1 MGGQGQLRKT
11 GRQDHAPSQI
21 RAVPLPHAQAGIGLR
36 VPHYR
41 DFLDG
46 RPPAGWLEVHT
57 ENYLAPGGWDAHVLR
72 TLRRDYPVSLHGVA
86 LGLGAA
92 HGIDERHLA
101 RVAALVER
109 IEPVL
114 VSEHL
119 SWGAVPGRHL
129 HDLLPLAL
137 DGAVLDLMCARV
149 QRVQETLGRPIL
161 LENVSA
167 YVRFDADTMTEAE
180 FLVALARRTGAGLLL
195 DINNLYVNQCNHG
208 EDAGAA
214 LRAIPP
220 GLVGEIHLGGH
231 LVAPGVVID
240 HHGSAVAEPVWAL
253 YEQAL
258 QRFGAVPTLVEWD
271 TDIPPL
277 PVLLAQAARATAL
290 ATAHPVPPA
299 ASPVAAPAIV
309 IGDAGAAVGVAQ
321 HRFAAALLDGEGVD
335 GLRADDPAGRMAVY
349 RGNVLG
355 SWQRALAASFPVIG
369 ELVGEDFLAALAR
382 EYGHARPS
390 PDGDLNLFGTGFA
403 EFLAGFAHVAH
414 LPYLPDMAR
423 LEWLLHRA
431 HYAPDTPPLDAA
443 VFGTLTPEQ
452 FGACRLTLHPAA
464 APFASQWAV
473 VPLWLAHGQDGGAFP
488 AIDEPSWGVVC
499 RPAWRA
505 TVLVQDV
512 AAHAALRE
520 LADGGTIGAAFEAGC
535 RVDAGFDGGA
545 ALRQWLRHGA
555 FAALHR
561 GEEGKA

>member
-1 MGGQGQLRKT
+1 M
-11 GRQDHAPSQI
+11 
-21 RAVPLPHAQAGIGLR
+21 PLQPAQAGIGLR

-46 RPPAGWLEVHT
+46 RPPVGWLEVHT

-86 LGLGAA
+86 LGLGSA
-92 HGIDERHLA
+92 HGIDESHLA

-137 DGAVLDLMCARV
+137 DEAMLDLMSARV
-149 QRVQETLGRPIL
+149 QRVQEALRRPIL

-231 LVAPGVVID
+231 LVMPGVVID

-253 YEQAL
+253 YGQAL
-258 QRFGAVPTLVEWD
+258 QRFGAVPTLIEWD

-277 PVLLAQAARATAL
+277 PVLLEQAARAGAL
-290 ATAHPVPPA
+290 AAGHPPPPA
-299 ASPVAAPAIV
+299 ASPVAPPAVV
-309 IGDAGAAVGVAQ
+309 IRAIDTTVAATQ
-321 HRFAAALLDGEGVD
+321 HRFAAAILAGEGPD
-335 GLRADDPAGRMAVY
+335 GLRADDPARRMAVY
-349 RGNVLG
+349 RGNVTG

-369 ELVGEDFLAALAR
+369 ELVGADFLAALAR
-382 EYGHARPS
+382 EYGHAHPS
-390 PDGDLNLFGTGFA
+390 ADGDLNLFGAGFA
-403 EFLAGFAHVAH
+403 DFLAGFPHVAE

-431 HYAPDTPPLDAA
+431 HYAPDAPPLDAA
-443 VFGTLTPEQ
+443 AFGALTPEQ

-464 APFASQWAV
+464 APFTSPWAV
-473 VPLWLAHGQDGGAFP
+473 VPLWLAHGPEGGALP
-488 AIDEPSWGVVC
+488 AIDAPSWGWVC
-499 RPAWRA
+499 RPGWRA
-505 TVLVQDV
+505 TVLVQDA
-512 AAHAALRE
+512 AAHAALQE

-535 RVDAGFDGGA
+535 RVDGGFDGGA

-555 FAALHR
+555 FTALR
-561 GEEGKA
+561 QGDKAEVQ